1 MPSTSPDRSTLAS
14 KSYAALRYEG
24 VPPPRAR
31 ETLGLAEATAA
42 DLERLFQAR
51 PGGGDDPMRPA
62 HARHA
67 LHVKAVMGEGGYPVM
82 PDPCRRGRR

>member
-1 MPSTSPDRSTLAS
+1 MPSTSSDRPALAS

-31 ETLGLAEATAA
+31 ETLGLPEATAS

-62 HARHA
+62 YARHA
-67 LHVKAVMGEGGYPVM
+67 VHVKAVMAQGGYPVL
-82 PDPCRRGRR
+82 PERRP